1 MVAINRFND
10 DSKSDLFKIIQFCE
24 KKRVE
29 AVVTNNFQEGGK
41 GARGL
46 AEAVMRGIE
55 KNKKKKLRFLY
66 PLDKT
71 LEDKIDV
78 VSREVYGANG
88 VDFDTAARTDLELM
102 RKHGFDKLPVC
113 IAKTPLSLSD
123 NPKLLGRPK
132 GFRIRVNELRLSAGA
147 GFVVA
152 ICGNIV
158 TMPGLPKV
166 PAAAKIKIMPNGKA
180 VGLT

>member
-1 MVAINRFND
+1 D
-10 DSKSDLFKIIQFCE
+10 KTSELSKIIRFCD
-24 KKRVE
+24 KNNVE
-29 AVVTNNFQEGGK
+29 AVVTNNFEEGGK

-46 AEAVMRGIE
+46 AEAVLRSIKRNE
-55 KNKKKKLRFLY
+55 KKKPRFLY

-71 LEDKIDV
+71 IEDKIDIV
-78 VSREVYGANG
+78 ARAVYGASG
-88 VDFDTAARTDLELM
+88 VDFDGAAKADLDLM

-132 GFRIRVNELRLSAGA
+132 GFRIRVNELRLNAGA

-166 PAAAKIKIMPNGKA
+166 PAAARIRILPNGQA